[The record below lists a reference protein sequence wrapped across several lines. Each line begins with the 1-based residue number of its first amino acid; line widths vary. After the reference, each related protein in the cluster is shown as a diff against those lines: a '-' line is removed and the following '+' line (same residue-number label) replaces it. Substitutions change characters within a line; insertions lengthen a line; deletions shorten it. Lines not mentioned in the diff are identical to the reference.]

1 MHLKLD
7 GLNSN
12 EFSGGAYMKELISK
26 NWHFPLR

>member
-26 NWHFPLR
+26 IGISL